1 MEIVS
6 LPVDYTLYLVTD
18 RKLAASRSFD
28 DIVRQA
34 VEGGVT
40 LVQLRE
46 KELSTRDFV
55 RFAIGLRNLLH
66 ECRIPMIVNDRL
78 DVALACGAAGVHL
91 GQDDMDC
98 GIVRAIAG
106 RRLIIGVSVNG
117 VDEAVRA
124 EAQGADYLAVSPVFD
139 TPTKTDTPA
148 AVGLDGLRAIRKA
161 VMLPLVAIG
170 GVKAENAAEV
180 VRAGA
185 DGLAVVSAIMA
196 NPEPKTAA
204 QALKAAITEARA
216 QSPSDRKP

>member
-18 RKLAASRSFD
+18 RKLAGGRHFD

-55 RFAIGLRNLLH
+55 RLAIGLRNLLH
-66 ECRIPMIVNDRL
+66 ECRIPLIINDRL

-106 RRLIIGVSVNG
+106 RRLLIGVSVSG

-124 EAQGADYLAVSPVFD
+124 EAQGADYLSVSPVFD
-139 TPTKTDTPA
+139 TPTKTDAPA
-148 AVGLDGLRAIRKA
+148 AVGLDGVRAIRKA
-161 VMLPLVAIG
+161 VKLPLVAIG
-170 GVKAENAAEV
+170 GINVENAAEV

-196 NPEPKTAA
+196 SPLPRTAA
-204 QALKAAITEARA
+204 NALKAAIDEART
-216 QSPSDRKP
+216 QVPSD